1 MFDRN
6 DIEEIILSMAGIV
19 MENRV
24 LRNRNAELEK
34 EVKEYIKRLYQ
45 DVKDSEEM
53 NKELLRTIFKGTLAM
68 HNVDE

>member
-1 MFDRN
+1 MFDRD
-6 DIEEIILSMAGIV
+6 DIEEIILSIAEIV
-19 MENRV
+19 VENRV

-34 EVKEYIKRLYQ
+34 EVKEYRKHLYQ

-68 HNVDE
+68 NNIEE